1 MKQKYFNF
9 RGAGTIVFVN
19 DPCTGAWLWQRMI
32 PIFDS
37 LGYDAV
43 AVNPADP
50 EGRARLD
57 AALAGENVAAVVAQG
72 AGGRFLTNLDKCRAF
87 LIAPS
92 DEALS
97 PERWPEGRAKAEG
110 CAYEDWRIIERR
122 LNRSGE
128 ARLPAWSDAIGE
140 SCLCVC
146 CAGDKVVSAEEQQL
160 FAARHGIESV
170 CELNADHFPQFS
182 RTYELSYLIHSAL
195 MDRSA
200 R

>member
-1 MKQKYFNF
+1 MV
-9 RGAGTIVFVN
+9 RWIA
-19 DPCTGAWLWQRMI
+19 
-32 PIFDS
+32 
-37 LGYDAV
+37 
-43 AVNPADP
+43 ADP